1 MVQYIWNISER
12 IGIRRG
18 HGEKEV
24 LLLNLI
30 GEDAQELMNNFVWA
44 TAEERG
50 NFRAVVNKFKDY
62 CQPLKNI
69 TIERFNFNSIVQRE
83 GETFDSFVT
92 ELQNKAA
99 TCEFGTLKEG
109 LIRDRI
115 VYGIRDKA
123 LQKRLLREPNLLLA
137 DCIQYCRAAEQSERQ
152 AQLFQNGAR
161 VEAVKKEQVTKKTEN
176 CHSANSNFAINIS
189 NADDIGYS
197 ISILRCNK

>member
-1 MVQYIWNISER
+1 MLEDLKNRDEAT
-12 IGIRRG
+12 
-18 HGEKEV
+18 EKRKIA

-92 ELQNKAA
+92 ELQNKVA

-137 DCIQYCRAAEQSERQ
+137 DCIQYCRAALQSERQ
-152 AQLFQNGAR
+152 AQLFKNGAR
-161 VEAVKKEQVTKKTEN
+161 VEAVKKEQVTKKTEK
-176 CHSANSNFAINIS
+176 IKWKLKTDE
-189 NADDIGYS
+189 ADQFQIEEK
-197 ISILRCNK
+197 LKK